1 MSEQPPTLAFAPSDV
16 VEWFGVSATTAR
28 EWLDKWRDDGFVQ
41 PANTGTKRVRSY
53 LLTEMW
59 TRLLEDAL
67 RSARPKK
74 P

>member
-1 MSEQPPTLAFAPSDV
+1 MRSQPPILTFAPSDV

-41 PANTGTKRVRSY
+41 PAKTGTQRVKSY
-53 LLTEMW
+53 LLTETW
-59 TRLLEDAL
+59 TKLIEDAL